1 MLLLELHQLN
11 GMTKPRAFWYF
22 AVRLNVGFDLSPR
35 GQTNVTFRCVNVDT
49 FGLLLVAYGY

>member
-11 GMTKPRAFWYF
+11 GMTNLHAFWDF
-22 AVRLNVGFDLSPR
+22 AIRLYKRPDFFTTGHN
-35 GQTNVTFRCVNVDT
+35 NVTFRCVNVDT